1 MNSVILISLLRS
13 NKHEIN
19 IKTTRT
25 DIVSIH
31 DLKQRK
37 RQELQLLQ
45 KEICVSYVHV
55 SLTAEMSGKL
65 KPEII
70 AILRDAGVG
79 IAEGNS

>member
-45 KEICVSYVHV
+45 KEVCVSYVHV

>member
-13 NKHEIN
+13 NKHEIS

-37 RQELQLLQ
+37 HQELQLLQ
-45 KEICVSYVHV
+45 KEVCGSYVHV
-55 SLTAEMSGKL
+55 SLTAKMSGKL

-70 AILRDAGVG
+70 AILRDAGVV
-79 IAEGNS
+79 IDEGNS

>member
-1 MNSVILISLLRS
+1 MNGVILISLLRS

-25 DIVSIH
+25 DIMSIR

-45 KEICVSYVHV
+45 KEVCVSYVHV
-55 SLTAEMSGKL
+55 SLTAEI
-65 KPEII
+65 PF
-70 AILRDAGVG
+70 
-79 IAEGNS
+79 

>member
-1 MNSVILISLLRS
+1 MNCVILISLLRS

>member
-1 MNSVILISLLRS
+1 MNGVILISLLRS

-45 KEICVSYVHV
+45 KEGCGSYVHV

-70 AILRDAGVG
+70 AILRDAGVV
-79 IAEGNS
+79 IDEGNS

>member
-1 MNSVILISLLRS
+1 MNSVILISLLRC

-19 IKTTRT
+19 INTTRT

-45 KEICVSYVHV
+45 KEVCVSYVHV
-55 SLTAEMSGKL
+55 SLTAEI
-65 KPEII
+65 PF
-70 AILRDAGVG
+70 
-79 IAEGNS
+79 

>member
-1 MNSVILISLLRS
+1 MNGVILISLLRS

-25 DIVSIH
+25 DIMGIH

-45 KEICVSYVHV
+45 KEVCVSYVHV
-55 SLTAEMSGKL
+55 SLTAEMPGKL

-70 AILRDAGVG
+70 AILRDAGVV
-79 IAEGNS
+79 IDEGNS

>member
-13 NKHEIN
+13 NKHEIS

-45 KEICVSYVHV
+45 KEVCVSYVHV
-55 SLTAEMSGKL
+55 SLTAEMPGKL

-70 AILRDAGVG
+70 AILRDAGVV
-79 IAEGNS
+79 IDEGNS

>member
-19 IKTTRT
+19 IKPTRT

-45 KEICVSYVHV
+45 KEVCVSYVHV

-70 AILRDAGVG
+70 AILRDAGVV
-79 IAEGNS
+79 IDEGNS